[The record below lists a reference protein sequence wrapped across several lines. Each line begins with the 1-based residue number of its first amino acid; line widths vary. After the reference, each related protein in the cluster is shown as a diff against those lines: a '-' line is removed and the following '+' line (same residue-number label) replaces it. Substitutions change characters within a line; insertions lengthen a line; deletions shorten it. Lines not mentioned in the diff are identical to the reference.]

1 MLPIDDCATYVR
13 TVWCR
18 PVGSWPRRGPPYATD
33 CDSDSLAMAREE
45 QSRTAG
51 HLLRI
56 ALWNA
61 EGMGQKKLEFEHF
74 LKKKKTILTSAAS
87 RRRIFTVHSDSAYEE
102 MKYTEMTE
110 KIDLEDESPLLSE
123 KEYCM

>member
-1 MLPIDDCATYVR
+1 MLPIDDCETYVR

-33 CDSDSLAMAREE
+33 CDSYSLAMAREE

-74 LKKKKTILTSAAS
+74 FFQKNNIDICCLQETHLYSS
-87 RRRIFTVHSDSAYEE
+87 FRFRIGG
-102 MKYTEMTE
+102 
-110 KIDLEDESPLLSE
+110 DEVYRNDRKDRPRG
-123 KEYCM
+123 